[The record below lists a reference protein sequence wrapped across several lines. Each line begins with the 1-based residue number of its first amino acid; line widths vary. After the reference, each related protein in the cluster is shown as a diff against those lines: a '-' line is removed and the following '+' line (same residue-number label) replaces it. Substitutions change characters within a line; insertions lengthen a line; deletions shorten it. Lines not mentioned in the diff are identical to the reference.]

1 MNEVDGPVLAEIP
14 RYLTAIAEWGACLV
28 YIFVARRRFG
38 RLATVGLCVLAL
50 GMLLAVQLWA
60 GTLPIAWWIPGMLLA
75 AATMFA
81 FVYLGLDTSA
91 RGAGFV
97 LARTFVL
104 AELVAS
110 GFWQLNRFYD
120 GLGDPYSQLTAAA
133 IVYAAGLGVVGH
145 AERRQFSRAE
155 RFDVGGTQLVGA
167 MAIAVATFAISNL
180 SFVTTD
186 TPFSGRFGTEIL
198 YIRTL
203 VDLSGFI
210 ALHVQ
215 LRIHRESA
223 ARRDAEAMAQL
234 LRSQHDQYEITRRSI
249 DEVNRK
255 HHDMKH
261 HLDAIRSE
269 QDATTRA
276 RMLDGLEESIR
287 RYGAV
292 VRTGN
297 HVLDAIVT
305 AKLARAGE
313 RGIEVSVVADGALL
327 SFMRPLELTSLVG
340 NALDNAIEG
349 AARVP
354 AEDLRVIRFAVFA
367 QDDFAMV
374 RIENTFDGVVLRDGD
389 RIVTRQRGRGHGYG
403 LRNIETAAAAYGGAV
418 AITADD
424 RWFSLRVLFP
434 AHDGAG
440 GEGGTEG
447 EGDAEGD
454 AA

>member
-1 MNEVDGPVLAEIP
+1 MNDVTGPVLAEIP
-14 RYLTAIAEWGACLV
+14 RYLTAVAEWGACVV
-28 YIFVARRRFG
+28 YIVIARRRFG
-38 RLATVGLCVLAL
+38 WRGTVGVSVVAL
-50 GMLLAVQLWA
+50 GALCAVQLWA
-60 GTLPIAWWIPGMLLA
+60 GTFPIALWIPGMLLA
-75 AATMFA
+75 AATMYA
-81 FVYLGLDTSA
+81 FVYVGLDASA

-104 AELVAS
+104 AELAAS
-110 GFWQLNRFYD
+110 GFWQIDRFYG
-120 GLGDPYSQLTAAA
+120 GLGNPWMQMACAALVYTA
-133 IVYAAGLGVVGH
+133 VFGLVGFT
-145 AERRQFSRAE
+145 ERRQFSGDE
-155 RFDVGGTQLVGA
+155 RFDAGGTQLVGA

-186 TPFSGRFGTEIL
+186 TPFSGRFGSEIL

-255 HHDMKH
+255 YHDMKH
-261 HLDAIRSE
+261 HLEAIRSE
-269 QDATTRA
+269 QDASTRS

-292 VRTGN
+292 VNTGN
-297 HVLDAIVT
+297 HILDAIVT

-349 AARVP
+349 AARLP
-354 AEDLRVIRFAVFA
+354 MDALRVIRFAVFA

-374 RIENTFDGVVLRDGD
+374 RVENTFDGLVLRDGD
-389 RIVTRQRGRGHGYG
+389 RIITRQRGQGHGYG
-403 LRNIETAAAAYGGAV
+403 LRNIETAAAAHGGAV
-418 AITADD
+418 AITTDD

-434 AHDGAG
+434 AHADGDG
-440 GEGGTEG
+440 G
-447 EGDAEGD
+447 
-454 AA
+454 

>member
-1 MNEVDGPVLAEIP
+1 MNDVAGPVLAEIP

-28 YIFVARRRFG
+28 YIMVARRRFG
-38 RLATVGLCVLAL
+38 RLGTSAVCVLAL
-50 GMLLAVQLWA
+50 GALLVVHLWA
-60 GTLPIAWWIPGMLLA
+60 GTLSIALWIPGMLLA
-75 AATMFA
+75 AATMYA
-81 FVYLGLDTSA
+81 FVYVGLEASA

-104 AELVAS
+104 AELAAS
-110 GFWQLNRFYD
+110 GFWQIDRFYG
-120 GLGDPYSQLTAAA
+120 GLGDPFFQMAAA
-133 IVYAAGLGVVGH
+133 AVVYAAVFGLVGF
-145 AERRQFSRAE
+145 AERGQFSSTE
-155 RFDVGGTQLVGA
+155 KFDVGGAQVVGA

-249 DEVNRK
+249 DDVNRK
-255 HHDMKH
+255 YHDMKH
-261 HLDAIRSE
+261 HLEAIRSE
-269 QDATTRA
+269 QDASTRS

-292 VRTGN
+292 VTTGN

-349 AARVP
+349 AARLP

-374 RIENTFDGVVLRDGD
+374 RVENTFDGVVLRDGD
-389 RIVTRQRGRGHGYG
+389 RIVTRQREQGHGYG

-418 AITADD
+418 AIATDD

-434 AHDGAG
+434 TRG
-440 GEGGTEG
+440 
-447 EGDAEGD
+447 GDA
-454 AA
+454 

>member
-1 MNEVDGPVLAEIP
+1 MNDVAGPVLAEIP

-28 YIFVARRRFG
+28 YIVVSRRRFG
-38 RLATVGLCVLAL
+38 ALGTVGVCALAL
-50 GMLLAVQLWA
+50 VALLTVQLWA
-60 GTLPIAWWIPGMLLA
+60 GTFPITLWIPGMLFA
-75 AATMFA
+75 AATMYA
-81 FVYLGLDTSA
+81 FVYVGLDTSA

-97 LARTFVL
+97 WARTFVL
-104 AELVAS
+104 AELAAS
-110 GFWQLNRFYD
+110 GFWQIDRFY
-120 GLGDPYSQLTAAA
+120 GGVGDPYAQLAGAVA
-133 IVYAAGLGVVGH
+133 VYAAIFGLVGYT
-145 AERRQFSRAE
+145 ERRQFSSAE

-215 LRIHRESA
+215 QRIHRESV

-255 HHDMKH
+255 YHDMKH
-261 HLDAIRSE
+261 HLDAVRSE
-269 QDATTRA
+269 QDASARS

-327 SFMRPLELTSLVG
+327 SFMRPLGLTSLVG

-349 AARVP
+349 AARLP
-354 AEDLRVIRFAVFA
+354 TDALRVIRFAVFA
-367 QDDFAMV
+367 QDDFVMV
-374 RIENTFDGVVLRDGD
+374 RVENTFDGVVLRDGD
-389 RIVTRQRGRGHGYG
+389 RIVTRQRGQGHGYG
-403 LRNIETAAAAYGGAV
+403 LRNIETAAASYGGAL
-418 AITADD
+418 AITTDD

-434 AHDGAG
+434 VPADGG
-440 GEGGTEG
+440 
-447 EGDAEGD
+447 
-454 AA
+454 

>member
-38 RLATVGLCVLAL
+38 WLATIGLCILAL

-110 GFWQLNRFYD
+110 AFWQLDRFYG
-120 GLGDPYSQLTAAA
+120 GLGDPLAQLSGAAL
-133 IVYAAGLGVVGH
+133 VYTAGLGVVGY

-349 AARVP
+349 AARVS

-434 AHDGAG
+434 AHGGTDGADD
-440 GEGGTEG
+440 G
-447 EGDAEGD
+447 EGDAV
-454 AA
+454 

>member
-1 MNEVDGPVLAEIP
+1 MNDVAGPVVAEIP

-28 YIFVARRRFG
+28 YIVIARRRRG
-38 RLATVGLCVLAL
+38 ARATVGMSAIAL
-50 GMLLAVQLWA
+50 GALCAVQLWA
-60 GTLPIAWWIPGMLLA
+60 GSFPIALWIPGMLLA
-75 AATMFA
+75 AATMYG
-81 FVYLGLDTSA
+81 FVYACLDTTA

-104 AELVAS
+104 AELAAS
-110 GFWQLNRFYD
+110 GFWQIDRFYG
-120 GLGDPYSQLTAAA
+120 GLGEPSVSIAFAAG
-133 IVYAAGLGVVGH
+133 VYAAVFGLVGF
-145 AERRQFSRAE
+145 AERRQFSSDE
-155 RFDVGGTQLVGA
+155 RFDVGGTQVVGA

-186 TPFSGRFGTEIL
+186 TPFSGRFGSEIL

-249 DEVNRK
+249 DDVNRK
-255 HHDMKH
+255 YHDMKH
-261 HLDAIRSE
+261 HLEAIRSE
-269 QDATTRA
+269 QDASTRS

-292 VRTGN
+292 VTTGN

-349 AARVP
+349 AARLP
-354 AEDLRVIRFAVFA
+354 ADALRVIRFAVFA

-374 RIENTFDGVVLRDGD
+374 RVENTFDGVVLRDGG
-389 RIVTRQRGRGHGYG
+389 RIVTRQRGQGHGYG

-418 AITADD
+418 AITTDE

-434 AHDGAG
+434 AHDEG
-440 GEGGTEG
+440 GEEG
-447 EGDAEGD
+447 RSAS
-454 AA
+454 